1 MKKKS
6 AKRNWK
12 SSRLLYKYYLLQSL
26 TLSFTLAYHTTRS
39 PSPFFI
45 LKTGKITTHLLQTRH
60 DFFFSLLTKSVFFGC
75 KSLMQCLAS
84 IRSFT
89 HLVSFKEISKLLQ
102 PNFSLSVSWMFK
114 KLPTSLCVFFLYCCP
129 PSKVQLNF
137 PSSHSQIA
145 YFNFWPAVIISIW
158 NSSLH

>member
-1 MKKKS
+1 MSWKKKS

-102 PNFSLSVSWMFK
+102 PNFSLCLYPECSRNCQPAYVFFFYIAVLLLRFNSTFLALIP
-114 KLPTSLCVFFLYCCP
+114 KLPILTFDLQS
-129 PSKVQLNF
+129 
-137 PSSHSQIA
+137 
-145 YFNFWPAVIISIW
+145 
-158 NSSLH
+158 